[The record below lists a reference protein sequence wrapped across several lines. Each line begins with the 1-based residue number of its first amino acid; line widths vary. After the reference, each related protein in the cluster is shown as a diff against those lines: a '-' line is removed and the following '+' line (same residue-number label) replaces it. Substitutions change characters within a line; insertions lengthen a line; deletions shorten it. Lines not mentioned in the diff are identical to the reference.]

1 MGGETTMAKN
11 TGRGHRTGAIKR
23 RSEFKVGKTWFK
35 RDANTGRI
43 LNGSAKQHK
52 GVRNEK

>member
-1 MGGETTMAKN
+1 VAKN
-11 TGRGHRTGAIKR
+11 TGRGRRTGAVKR

-35 RDANTGRI
+35 RDTNTGRI
-43 LNGSAKQHK
+43 LNGSSKQHK